1 MQIRRL
7 HHHKLGNPTGAT
19 FYHGSII
26 GIMQY
31 FQGRFRPDITF
42 AVNLVVN
49 TPKAK
54 NLVTE
59 LEQIGT
65 YLLKTSKD
73 YLQLTFET
81 KIDYRN
87 LLCCGK

>member
-19 FYHGSII
+19 FDHGSII

-42 AVNLVVN
+42 AVNLVDKY
-49 TPKAK
+49 TK
-54 NLVTE
+54 
-59 LEQIGT
+59 
-65 YLLKTSKD
+65 SKKSSNRIRANW
-73 YLQLTFET
+73 YIPPENFKGLFTT
-81 KIDYRN
+81 HI
-87 LLCCGK
+87 